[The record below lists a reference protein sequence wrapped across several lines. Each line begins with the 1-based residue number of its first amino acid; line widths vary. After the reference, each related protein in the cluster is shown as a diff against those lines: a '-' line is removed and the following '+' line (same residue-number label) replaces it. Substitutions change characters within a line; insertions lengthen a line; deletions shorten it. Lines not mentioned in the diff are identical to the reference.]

1 MHGSLFPDGYPLFVQ
16 QETDTATPRTPIPIY
31 TIHTLA
37 RAVCR
42 NPLCICRR
50 HEAAVRRLLGAIDE
64 GVLTLAAAAP
74 LLAAREETGGGTT
87 ATAAPTRTVIHVELL
102 PGVPEDCQLYSHS

>member
-1 MHGSLFPDGYPLFVQ
+1 MQGSLFPDGYPFCVR

-31 TIHTLA
+31 TIHTLEK
-37 RAVCR
+37 AVCR

-50 HEAAVRRLLGAIDE
+50 YEAAVRRLLGAIDE
-64 GVLTLAAAAP
+64 GMLTLAAAAP

-87 ATAAPTRTVIHVELL
+87 ATAEPTRTVIHVDLL
-102 PGVPEDCQLYSHS
+102 ADV